1 MIQVIQQQTSEM
13 IEIDLNNAGAFFE
26 NVGKSFISF
35 LPTLIFALIV
45 LILGVVITKLV
56 LFIISK
62 GMKKSMVDKTASGFI
77 NSLVRIVLYLL
88 VLSIVLTILGVPVDS
103 LIAIIASGA
112 VAIGLALQSSL
123 SNFAGGI
130 ILLFSKPCKVGDIV
144 EVNGISGEIERINL
158 IYTEIKTFDNR
169 MVYVPNGQM
178 TNSNIINASVK
189 EIRRVDSVFSV
200 SYSDDYKKAIDI
212 INGVIDGISE
222 VLKNEERFVR
232 VSGQTDD
239 SVEITVRIWTKSENY
254 WTVYFDLLERV
265 KDSFIREGMTVPSK
279 NVDIHIKEKV

>member
-1 MIQVIQQQTSEM
+1 MIQQQTSEM
-13 IEIDLNNAGAFFE
+13 IEIELNNAGAFFE

>member
-1 MIQVIQQQTSEM
+1 MIQQQTSEM

-88 VLSIVLTILGVPVDS
+88 VLSIVLTIVGVPVDS

>member
-1 MIQVIQQQTSEM
+1 M
-13 IEIDLNNAGAFFE
+13 IEIELNNAGAFFE